1 MGSGGHSTLR
11 LAFRPSVTMFRGLAG
26 EGAGMGEQLRIRRI
40 TAYFLLAV
48 CLTVVGTI
56 VTNWENPIRTVAVLL
71 FAGAAPG
78 WALISY
84 VNVRHLSVTW
94 ISAIGLSLAIAIVL
108 AQVMVLTRTWHPI
121 TAVLL
126 LVICTVPLL
135 AHHVLR
141 SRPPGKV
148 PADQASAAT
157 AEKPSATGTEA
168 GSR

>member
-1 MGSGGHSTLR
+1 
-11 LAFRPSVTMFRGLAG
+11 MFRVLAG
-26 EGAGMGEQLRIRRI
+26 EGARVGEQLRIRRI

-48 CLTVVGTI
+48 CLVVVGTI
-56 VTNWENPIRTVAVLL
+56 VTSWENPLRTVAVLV
-71 FAGAAPG
+71 FVGATPG

-94 ISAIGLSLAIAIVL
+94 ISAIGLSFSIAIVI
-108 AQVMVLTRTWHPI
+108 AQVMVLTKAWHPI
-121 TAVLL
+121 TAVLV
-126 LVICTVPLL
+126 LVLFTVPLL

-148 PADQASAAT
+148 SSDQESAEP
-157 AEKPSATGTEA
+157 AEKPSRTGTEA